1 MFLKN
6 LLINMLIFLIS
17 KIKNLIENI
26 IRKLIEFNWITEI
39 KNLIIKADNL
49 VIKIDEYYEAY
60 KRLVIKLMYLILK
73 IPFKILKH
81 IIIFPYTFFRIIR
94 KIFYLTRRFIK
105 FMLWFKKSFI
115 SHTIPFHIIPF
126 YIKSKRRLHIIV
138 FNIFRFYDYC
148 IFVQHPDRV
157 EFFFPRLKF
166 YLRLLPL

>member
-115 SHTIPFHIIPF
+115 SHTIPFHII
-126 YIKSKRRLHIIV
+126 V